1 MDQRGLI
8 SDYGSVLPLIKNA
21 FVNMDLSPYRRTFQP
36 DASSSIHT
44 HTHTHIQIKRTRVC
58 VWSTQKTDIP
68 PLFFLFFF
76 FEFQMYFDIFV
87 FFLPKEEKKTKKRAI
102 NCQTVV
108 VTSLKTASL
117 DHSKLTRVP
126 QIDISCSAQPQTS
139 ANPDLSC

>member
-68 PLFFLFFF
+68 PLFSFLF

-87 FFLPKEEKKTKKRAI
+87 FFLPKEEKKKRAI

-139 ANPDLSC
+139 ANSDLSC

>member
-68 PLFFLFFF
+68 PLFFFSFFLNFKCILIYLFFF
-76 FEFQMYFDIFV
+76 CQ
-87 FFLPKEEKKTKKRAI
+87 KRKKKKKKRAI